1 VKAGDHPHQSGLAQ
15 RMVDLFWPLIAKEV
29 DDEKKRQKTT

>member
-1 VKAGDHPHQSGLAQ
+1 VTILTISGLAR
-15 RMVDLFWPLIAKEV
+15 RMVDLFWPLIAKEI